1 MFKKLLVKIKRRD
14 SKHSGSDPPTT
25 SSQPTPASSTIP
37 TTAPQPSSHYS
48 PTLEAMA
55 KRKQAAQG
63 ARDTARYLSS
73 GSGVDSGRVA
83 AIEKAYDDLVTP
95 ARGDTKESLSAETTQ
110 EYLEALGV
118 NMENAEQFVVM
129 ELVQSPSIGEIT
141 RNGFVNGWSATDLTT
156 FSKTAQKSHVRRL
169 INQLSAEPALFK
181 KVYRHSFIAGKEA
194 SQKSIPLENAIVYW
208 QLLFAPPGRPWKS
221 ASRDWAKMWETFL
234 EEKWTRSVNK
244 DMWNMTLEFA
254 NKSMEDEELSFYNEE
269 DSWPAVVDEFV
280 AWHRKREQDGA
291 MDIN

>member
-1 MFKKLLVKIKRRD
+1 MLKKLLVKITRRD
-14 SKHSGSDPPTT
+14 SKQSGSGPPT
-25 SSQPTPASSTIP
+25 SSPPSPRSTIP
-37 TTAPQPSSHYS
+37 LAEPQT
-48 PTLEAMA
+48 PTPVHSITPEAMP

-63 ARDTARYLSS
+63 ARNTARYLSS
-73 GSGVDSGRVA
+73 GGGADSGRVA

-118 NMENAEQFVVM
+118 NMEDAEQFVVM

-141 RNGFVNGWSATDLTT
+141 RNGFVSGWAATDLST
-156 FSKTAQKSHVRRL
+156 FGKTAQKNHVRRL
-169 INQLSAEPALFK
+169 INQLSSDPALFK

-194 SQKSIPLENAIVYW
+194 SQKSIPLEHALVYW

-221 ASRDWAKMWETFL
+221 ANRDWAKLWEQFL
-234 EEKWTRSVNK
+234 TEKWTRSVNK

-254 NKSMEDEELSFYNEE
+254 NKSMEDEALGFYSEE
-269 DSWPAVVDEFV
+269 DSWPAVVDDFV
-280 AWHRKREQDGA
+280 AWHRKQEQAEA
-291 MDIN
+291 MEVN

>member
-1 MFKKLLVKIKRRD
+1 MGI
-14 SKHSGSDPPTT
+14 
-25 SSQPTPASSTIP
+25 
-37 TTAPQPSSHYS
+37 YS
-48 PTLEAMA
+48 
-55 KRKQAAQG
+55 
-63 ARDTARYLSS
+63 YLSS
-73 GSGVDSGRVA
+73 GGSADSGRVA

-156 FSKTAQKSHVRRL
+156 FGKTAQKNHVRRL
-169 INQLSAEPALFK
+169 INQLSTDPALFK

-194 SQKSIPLENAIVYW
+194 SQKSIPLEHAIVYW

-221 ASRDWAKMWETFL
+221 ANRDWAKLWEDFL
-234 EEKWTRSVNK
+234 TEKWTRSVNK

-254 NKSMEDEELSFYNEE
+254 NKTIDDETLSFYSEE

-280 AWHRKREQDGA
+280 AWHRKREQSEA
-291 MDIN
+291 MDVN

>member
-1 MFKKLLVKIKRRD
+1 M
-14 SKHSGSDPPTT
+14 
-25 SSQPTPASSTIP
+25 
-37 TTAPQPSSHYS
+37 
-48 PTLEAMA
+48 
-55 KRKQAAQG
+55 
-63 ARDTARYLSS
+63 
-73 GSGVDSGRVA
+73 DSGRVA
-83 AIEKAYDDLVTP
+83 VIEKAYDDLVTP

-141 RNGFVNGWSATDLTT
+141 RNGFVNGWSATDLST
-156 FSKTAQKSHVRRL
+156 FGQTAQKNYIRKL
-169 INQLSAEPALFK
+169 INQLSADRALFK

-194 SQKSIPLENAIVYW
+194 QQKSIPLENAIVYW

-221 ASRDWAKMWETFL
+221 ASRDWAKMWESFL
-234 EEKWTRSVNK
+234 SDKWTRSVNK

-254 NKSMEDEELSFYNEE
+254 NKSMDDEALSFYSEE

-280 AWHRKREQDGA
+280 AWYRKQEQSEA
-291 MDIN
+291 MEVN

>member
-1 MFKKLLVKIKRRD
+1 MGA
-14 SKHSGSDPPTT
+14 HS
-25 SSQPTPASSTIP
+25 
-37 TTAPQPSSHYS
+37 
-48 PTLEAMA
+48 
-55 KRKQAAQG
+55 
-63 ARDTARYLSS
+63 YLSS
-73 GSGVDSGRVA
+73 GGGADSGRVA

-141 RNGFVNGWSATDLTT
+141 RNGFVSGWSATDLTT
-156 FSKTAQKSHVRRL
+156 FGKTAQKNHVRRL
-169 INQLSAEPALFK
+169 INQLSTDPALFK

-194 SQKSIPLENAIVYW
+194 SQKSIPLEHALVYW

-221 ASRDWAKMWETFL
+221 ASRDWAKLWEDFL
-234 EEKWTRSVNK
+234 TEKWTRSVNK

-254 NKSMEDEELSFYNEE
+254 NKSIEDEALSFYSEE

-280 AWHRKREQDGA
+280 AWHRKREQSEA
-291 MDIN
+291 MDVN

>member
-1 MFKKLLVKIKRRD
+1 MPPLNSAQKALVAQFVAATGANEK
-14 SKHSGSDPPTT
+14 
-25 SSQPTPASSTIP
+25 
-37 TTAPQPSSHYS
+37 TAQRFLKNANYR
-48 PTLEAMA
+48 LDL
-55 KRKQAAQG
+55 AA
-63 ARDTARYLSS
+63 DTYLSS
-73 GSGVDSGRVA
+73 GGGADSGRVA

-156 FSKTAQKSHVRRL
+156 FGKTAQKNHVRRL
-169 INQLSAEPALFK
+169 INQLSSDPALFK

-194 SQKSIPLENAIVYW
+194 SQKAIPLEHALVYW
-208 QLLFAPPGRPWKS
+208 QLLFAPPGRPWQS
-221 ASRDWAKMWETFL
+221 ANRDWAKLWETFL
-234 EEKWTRSVNK
+234 NEKWTRSVNK

-254 NKSMEDEELSFYNEE
+254 NKSIDDEALSFYSEE
-269 DSWPAVVDEFV
+269 DSWPAVIDEFV
-280 AWHRKREQDGA
+280 AWYRKQVPSDA
-291 MDIN
+291 MEVN